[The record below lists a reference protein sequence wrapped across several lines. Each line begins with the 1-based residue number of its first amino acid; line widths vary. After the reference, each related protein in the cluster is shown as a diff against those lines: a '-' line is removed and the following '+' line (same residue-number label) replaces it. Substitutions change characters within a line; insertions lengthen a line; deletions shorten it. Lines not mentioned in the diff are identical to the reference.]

1 MTMTKRRTTFKRF
14 FLCLLFAV
22 LISAALAFGVRW
34 GIGRIGGNS
43 IIRLEE
49 YYLYAAISA
58 AVIFLFTVHP
68 ANRPMRFFKNIGRLI
83 LLVVLVALVWAY
95 AGFWTGQNAFI
106 YPEVGVN
113 QQAEEKLKALPQAEQ
128 VTVPGEGGASY
139 HGWLVK
145 NGTDKAGLI
154 LYFGG
159 NGEESAGKAEAM
171 AQMFSQN
178 QLTGYHFMTLD
189 YPGTGNSAG
198 ERGETSEYQMA
209 QAAWQFAASRPEVN
223 PEKIV
228 LVAWS
233 LGTGTATH
241 LASEKNPA
249 GLILLTPYYNG
260 GELVKSFM
268 KQQFLLSIP
277 FPLPI
282 RNPYRSDSHARNIQ
296 APTLVVGVRDDHL
309 VPYEQSEKLA
319 ALFPQA
325 KLVTVETGGHEAVW
339 SDQTSLLAMQQF
351 LAGLLAPAAP

>member
-128 VTVPGEGGASY
+128 ITVPGEGEASY
-139 HGWLVK
+139 HGWSRK
-145 NGTDKAGLI
+145 RHGQ
-154 LYFGG
+154 GG
-159 NGEESAGKAEAM
+159 A
-171 AQMFSQN
+171 
-178 QLTGYHFMTLD
+178 D
-189 YPGTGNSAG
+189 P
-198 ERGETSEYQMA
+198 
-209 QAAWQFAASRPEVN
+209 
-223 PEKIV
+223 V
-228 LVAWS
+228 LWR
-233 LGTGTATH
+233 
-241 LASEKNPA
+241 
-249 GLILLTPYYNG
+249 
-260 GELVKSFM
+260 
-268 KQQFLLSIP
+268 QW
-277 FPLPI
+277 
-282 RNPYRSDSHARNIQ
+282 R
-296 APTLVVGVRDDHL
+296 GVRR
-309 VPYEQSEKLA
+309 QG
-319 ALFPQA
+319 
-325 KLVTVETGGHEAVW
+325 GGHGPDVFPEPA
-339 SDQTSLLAMQQF
+339 DGLSLHDA
-351 LAGLLAPAAP
+351 